1 MAPAKVNYKIYQGT
15 TFKQV
20 YRWETDTKYYA
31 NIQSISKSAPCIITT
46 SAAHSIPPGWRIK
59 ITNVGGM
66 KEINSASDDD
76 YYFNNAVTAS
86 TITINSINSTGYT
99 TYTSGG
105 TVEYYAPYPLQ
116 YYSAVLQ
123 IRANVNSDAIIL
135 ALNSSAGGGIV
146 LDTTTSTITVTLTAQ
161 QTALFDFTTA
171 VYGME
176 LTDTSGVV
184 TPFITGNITV
194 VKDVIR

>member
-1 MAPAKVNYKIYQGT
+1 MVPAKVNYKIYQGT

-31 NIQSISKSAPCIITT
+31 NVQSISKSGPCIITT
-46 SAAHSIPPGWRIK
+46 SAAHSIPPGWRIR

-66 KEINSASDDD
+66 KEINSTGDDD
-76 YYFNNAVTAS
+76 YHFVNNVTAS
-86 TITINSINSTGYT
+86 TLTVNSINSSGYT
-99 TYTSGG
+99 NYTTGG

-123 IRANVNSDAIIL
+123 IRANVNSDTVIL
-135 ALNSSAGGGIV
+135 ALNSGAGGGIV
-146 LDTTTSTITVTLTAQ
+146 LDTNNSTITVTLTAQ
-161 QTALFDFTTA
+161 QTAQFNFTTA

-176 LTDTSGVV
+176 LTDTSGNV
-184 TPFITGNITV
+184 TPFIAGNITV

>member
-1 MAPAKVNYKIYQGT
+1 MVPAKVNYKIYQGT

-31 NIQSISKSAPCIITT
+31 NVQSISKSGPCIITT
-46 SAAHSIPPGWRIK
+46 SAAHSIPPGWRIR

-66 KEINSASDDD
+66 KEINSTGDDD
-76 YYFNNAVTAS
+76 YHFVNNVTAS
-86 TITINSINSTGYT
+86 TLTVNSINSSGYT
-99 TYTSGG
+99 AYTTGG

-116 YYSAVLQ
+116 FYSAVLQ
-123 IRANVNSDAIIL
+123 IRAYVNIDSVRL
-135 ALNSSAGGGIV
+135 ALNSGANGGIV
-146 LDTTTSTITVTLTAQ
+146 LDTNNSTITVTLTAQ
-161 QTALFDFTTA
+161 QTAQFNFTTA

-176 LTDTSGVV
+176 LTDTSGNV
-184 TPFITGNITV
+184 TPFIAGNITV

>member
-1 MAPAKVNYKIYQGT
+1 MIPAKVNYKIYQGT

-31 NIQSISKSAPCIITT
+31 NIQSIAKSAPCIITT
-46 SAAHSIPPGWRIK
+46 SAAHSIPPGWRVR

-66 KEINSASDDD
+66 KEINSTGDDD
-76 YYFNNAVTAS
+76 YHFVNNVTAS
-86 TITINSINSTGYT
+86 TLTINSINSTGYT

-123 IRANVNSDAIIL
+123 IRANVNSDTIIL
-135 ALNSSAGGGIV
+135 ALNSAANGGIV
-146 LDTTTSTITVTLTAQ
+146 LNTSNNTITVTLTAQ
-161 QTALFDFTTA
+161 QTAQFNFTTA

-176 LTDTSGVV
+176 LTDTSGNVI
-184 TPFITGNITV
+184 PFITGNITV

>member
-46 SAAHSIPPGWRIK
+46 SAAHSIPPGWRVR

-99 TYTSGG
+99 NYTSGG

-123 IRANVNSDAIIL
+123 IRANVNSNTVIL
-135 ALNSSAGGGIV
+135 ALNSGAGGGIV
-146 LDTTTSTITVTLTAQ
+146 LDTNTSTITVTLTAQ
-161 QTALFDFTTA
+161 QTAQFDFTTA

>member
-1 MAPAKVNYKIYQGT
+1 MIPAKVNYKIYQGT

-31 NIQSISKSAPCIITT
+31 NIQSIAKSAPCIITT
-46 SAAHSIPPGWRIK
+46 SAAHSIPPGWRVR

-66 KEINSASDDD
+66 KEINSTGDDD
-76 YYFNNAVTAS
+76 YHFVNDVTAS
-86 TITINSINSTGYT
+86 TLTINSINSTGYT

-123 IRANVNSDAIIL
+123 IRANVNSDTIIL
-135 ALNSSAGGGIV
+135 ALNSAANGGIV
-146 LDTTTSTITVTLTAQ
+146 LNTSNNTITVTLTAQ
-161 QTALFDFTTA
+161 QTAQFNFTTA

-176 LTDTSGVV
+176 LTDTSGNVI
-184 TPFITGNITV
+184 PFITGNITV